1 MKSYH
6 EIKEEELNVTS
17 KYTDKQFSIYF
28 NFFKILRLF
37 FTEGFLWCISI
48 LIFTGIWSVFYWLD
62 FFPLD
67 LLTAFMFVLSHFL
80 YWVFKGK
87 KSAKELIDDVVPELD
102 LILKSLSEIKE
113 MRKNG

>member
-1 MKSYH
+1 MKSYE

-17 KYTDKQFSIYF
+17 KYTDRQFSIYF

-37 FTEGFLWCISI
+37 FTEGFLWFISI
-48 LIFTGIWSVFYWLD
+48 LIFAGIWSVFYFLD
-62 FFPLD
+62 FLSLD
-67 LLTAFMFVLSHFL
+67 SLSAFIFVLSHFL

-87 KSAKELIDDVVPELD
+87 ISDKELIDDVVPELD

>member
-1 MKSYH
+1 MKSYE
-6 EIKEEELNVTS
+6 EIKEEELNVTN
-17 KYTDKQFSIYF
+17 KYTDRQFSIYF
-28 NFFKILRLF
+28 NFFKILRSF

-48 LIFTGIWSVFYWLD
+48 MIFIGIWSVFYFLG

-67 LLTAFMFVLSHFL
+67 SLSAFMFVLSHFL